1 MLTHAPV
8 FWKCTGVQTLWMEVK
23 DEVLTLIRYDL
34 ESSPLRCTSA
44 AEVNSVKGNAELTG
58 ILLNVAILTLWI
70 CKDER

>member
-1 MLTHAPV
+1 M
-8 FWKCTGVQTLWMEVK
+8 K
-23 DEVLTLIRYDL
+23 DEVLTSIRYDL